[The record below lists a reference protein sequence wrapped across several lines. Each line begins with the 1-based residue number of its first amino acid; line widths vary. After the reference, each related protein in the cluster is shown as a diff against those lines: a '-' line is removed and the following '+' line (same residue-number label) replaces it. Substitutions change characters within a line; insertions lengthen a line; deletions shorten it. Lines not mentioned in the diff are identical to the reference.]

1 MYIKKIRT
9 IFVALALSLIFINNC
24 IADVVSDSNSTDPNN
39 ITIPVDDV
47 NNFAKVYAIT
57 KSYYVESVADS
68 KLMKGA
74 INGMLSNLDPHSAYL
89 DKDDFKQLNELT
101 TGEFAG
107 IGIEI
112 SRDSKSDG
120 IKVIAPLDGTPA
132 YLSGIKSGDTITKI
146 DNIPVSS
153 MTLDDAVK
161 KMRGKV
167 GTKVT
172 LTIVRAGEL
181 TPIVKTL
188 TRATIAIKSVKY
200 NMLESNYAY
209 VRITDFQEDTT
220 TNLVK
225 ILNIINQKDKNL
237 KGLIL
242 DLRDNPGGLLQSA
255 VGVVGAFIPA
265 NSLVVY
271 TSGRAPNSN
280 NKFYARVK
288 DYSFDDSGV
297 DILKDVP
304 VKFKTIPMVVLVN
317 QGTAS
322 AAEIVSGALQ
332 DYKRA
337 KIVGTNTFGKGSVQT
352 VIPLSADTAVK
363 LTTAL
368 YYTPNG
374 RSIQAK
380 GIKPDIIVKSEYS
393 DILDSWDVSE
403 AGLNNHLS
411 NPNKLNVVM
420 DKDNTPVITPPKQIK
435 SQSDLKKLW
444 QQQTKLQPKVVS
456 QDIAVVSLPNDF
468 QLQWALKIV
477 EGKPLPFKSEKTNAG
492 PKAK

>member
-1 MYIKKIRT
+1 MYIKT
-9 IFVALALSLIFINNC
+9 IKTLFITLAFSLILIDLSLANEINN
-24 IADVVSDSNSTDPNN
+24 SNSNDPNN
-39 ITIPVDDV
+39 VTIPVEDV

-57 KSYYVESVADS
+57 KSYYVESVSDS
-68 KLMKGA
+68 KLIKGA
-74 INGMLSNLDPHSAYL
+74 INGMLTNLDPHSAYL

-101 TGEFAG
+101 TGQFAG

-112 SRDSKSDG
+112 SRDAQSSG

-132 YLSGIKSGDTITKI
+132 YAAGIKSGDIIMKI
-146 DNIPVSS
+146 DNVPVSS
-153 MTLDDAVK
+153 LSVDEAVK

-181 TPIVKTL
+181 KPLVKTL
-188 TRATIAIKSVKY
+188 SRAVIAIKSVKY

-209 VRITDFQEDTT
+209 VRITDFQDDTT
-220 TNLVK
+220 SNLVK
-225 ILNIINQKDKNL
+225 VLNIINSKDKDL
-237 KGLIL
+237 KGVIL

-255 VGVVGAFIPA
+255 VGVVGAFVPE

-288 DYSFDDSGV
+288 DYSLDDSG
-297 DILKDVP
+297 DDFLKNVP
-304 VKFKTIPMVVLVN
+304 AKFKTIPMVVLVN

-337 KIVGTNTFGKGSVQT
+337 KIIGTNTFGKGSVQT
-352 VIPLSADTAVK
+352 VIPLSADTAIK

-368 YYTPNG
+368 YYTPKG

-380 GIKPDIIVKSEYS
+380 GIKPDVIVKSEYS
-393 DILDSWDVSE
+393 DILDSWDMSE
-403 AGLNNHLS
+403 AGLNNHLN
-411 NPNKLNVVM
+411 NPNKLNIIM

-435 SQSDLKKLW
+435 SQNDLKKLW
-444 QQQTKLQPKVVS
+444 QQQSKLQPKVVS
-456 QDIAVVSLPNDF
+456 QDMAVVNLNNDF
-468 QLQWALKIV
+468 QLQWALKII
-477 EGKPLPFKSEKTNAG
+477 EGKPLPFKSEKSNL
-492 PKAK
+492 KHK